1 MTALPASLQ
10 DQLDEITANTR
21 KLVQAERLAVG
32 ERAVGELF
40 ATGIEERILPV
51 GAVAPEFELRD
62 SANRLVKSR
71 DLLAVG
77 PLVID
82 FFRGRWCSY
91 CVTEL
96 ETWRDL
102 YGQLRERGALLVAI
116 SPETQRQ
123 SEFAVQ
129 QHGLP
134 FPLLHDPGAK
144 LAEHFGLVYTVPEYH
159 QRYLKSILV
168 NLPFLNGEASW
179 RLPLPATYGIGR
191 DGRVR
196 FAEAYADFRVRPEP
210 REALAALF
218 SE

>member
-1 MTALPASLQ
+1 MSLQ

-32 ERAVGELF
+32 ERAVEELF

-51 GAVAPEFELRD
+51 GAVAPEFELKD
-62 SANRLVKSR
+62 STGRLVRSR

-77 PLVID
+77 PLVVK

-96 ETWRDL
+96 EAWRDL
-102 YGQLRERGALLVAI
+102 YGTLRERGALLVAI

-123 SEFAVQ
+123 SDFAVQ

-134 FPLLHDPGAK
+134 FPLLHDPGAR
-144 LAEHFGLVYTVPEYH
+144 LAEQFGLVYTVPEYH

-179 RLPLPATYGIGR
+179 RLPLPAAYVIGR
-191 DGRVR
+191 DGRVA
-196 FAEAYADFRVRPEP
+196 FAEAHADFRVRPEP
-210 REALAALF
+210 QDVLAAVD
-218 SE
+218 SQ

>member
-1 MTALPASLQ
+1 MVLSLQ

-32 ERAVGELF
+32 ERAVEELF
-40 ATGIEERILPV
+40 GTGIEERILPV
-51 GAVAPEFELRD
+51 EAVAPEFELRD
-62 SANRLVKSR
+62 SAGRLVRSR

-77 PLVID
+77 PLVVK
-82 FFRGRWCSY
+82 FFRGRWCPY

-102 YGQLRERGALLVAI
+102 YGRLREQGGLLVAI

-123 SEFAVQ
+123 SDFAVQ

-144 LAEHFGLVYTVPEYH
+144 LAEQFGLVYTVPEYH

-179 RLPLPATYGIGR
+179 RLPMPATYVIAQ
-191 DGRVR
+191 DGHVV

-210 REALAALF
+210 QDVFAAVV